1 MDMTQ
6 VGLPLALTRV
16 CLNAMLQSF
25 PQSPLPIDAV
35 LEMAEIDD
43 GKKLADPLFHHRYAC
58 DAPDFPCHVF
68 AFARNGGE
76 RGPLLC
82 YIHFTPQGDLLL
94 GGGACVDNRAL
105 RLLSSESRDAI
116 RAVGGLYRHAL
127 AWSVQHFSDRYQA
140 IFGYCG
146 DALAE
151 RVDLDVGF
159 RKTRHE
165 HLLVHFRDGVS
176 SAGQERLIEQAHAVG
191 PF

>member
-1 MDMTQ
+1 MSTSPTHSQ
-6 VGLPLALTRV
+6 P
-16 CLNAMLQSF
+16 
-25 PQSPLPIDAV
+25 PLPIDTV

-43 GKKLADPLFHHRYAC
+43 GKPLADPLFRHRYGS

-68 AFARNGGE
+68 AFARNGDQ
-76 RGPLLC
+76 RGALLC
-82 YIHFTPQGDLLL
+82 YIHFTAQGNFLL

-105 RLLSSESRDAI
+105 RLISREARDAI
-116 RAVGGLYRHAL
+116 RAAGGLYRHAL
-127 AWSVQHFSDRYQA
+127 AWSVQHFSGRYQA

-159 RKTRHE
+159 RKTGHE
-165 HLLVHFRDGVS
+165 HLLVHFSDGVS
-176 SAGQERLIEQAHAVG
+176 SADRERLIEQAHAVG

>member
-1 MDMTQ
+1 M
-6 VGLPLALTRV
+6 LE
-16 CLNAMLQSF
+16 NA
-25 PQSPLPIDAV
+25 PQPPAPIDAV

-43 GKKLADPLFHHRYAC
+43 GHRLADALFQRRYGS

-68 AFARNGGE
+68 AFARNGAE

-82 YIHFTPQGDLLL
+82 YIHFTPQGKLLL

-105 RLLSSESRDAI
+105 RLLSRESRDAI
-116 RAVGGLYRHAL
+116 RAAGGLYRHAL
-127 AWSVQHFSDRYQA
+127 AWSVRHFSDRYQA

-146 DALAE
+146 DVLAE

-159 RKTRHE
+159 GKTCHD
-165 HLLVHFRDGVS
+165 HLLVYFSEGVS
-176 SAGQERLIEQAHAVG
+176 SADQERLIEQAHAVG

>member
-1 MDMTQ
+1 MSQ
-6 VGLPLALTRV
+6 R
-16 CLNAMLQSF
+16 F
-25 PQSPLPIDAV
+25 PHSSLPIDAV

-43 GKKLADPLFHHRYAC
+43 GKVLADALFQHRYGS

-68 AFARNGGE
+68 AFARNGRE

-82 YIHFTPQGDLLL
+82 YIHFTPQGDFLL

-105 RLLSSESRDAI
+105 RLMPRESRDAI

-127 AWSVQHFSDRYQA
+127 AWSVRHFSDRYQA

-159 RKTRHE
+159 QKTRHE
-165 HLLVHFRDGVS
+165 NLLVHFSEAVS
-176 SAGQERLIEQAHAVG
+176 NADQERLIEQAHAVG